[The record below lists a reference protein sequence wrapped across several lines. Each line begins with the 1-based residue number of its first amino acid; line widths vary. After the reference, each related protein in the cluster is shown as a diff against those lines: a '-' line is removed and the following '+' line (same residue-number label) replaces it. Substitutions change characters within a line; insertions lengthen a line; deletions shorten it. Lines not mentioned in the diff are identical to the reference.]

1 MITSEI
7 KPDILIDYFDDRTN
21 NNPMIVIYVRP
32 ETNEVHYE
40 KALILGVSP
49 YANAVYLA
57 NLSGKIFLKNA
68 LILDHYASQYRF
80 SINAGKEI
88 EKYPEM
94 VERFEKHFGV
104 SLDKAKVVG
113 SFDAMPKLDM
123 NADEMFDT
131 IVDQK
136 DFLNFYGQ
144 TIKKI
149 KDYYVVNYN
158 IPALVKRYTPD
169 INIFVLA
176 AKSKNPECDFEEI
189 NQSIFEQMKQN
200 AKTPIVDEVLLK
212 QLKWNEKIKR
222 TYHISKNHIMAM
234 FDMMDFIFKSNG
246 ERIGFIDT
254 PLGRRLIENYNF
266 NDDMLFQLK
275 EYPIVYVKEKRKK
288 KKLVNIIDYARG
300 KTMEESV
307 GILSSIVF

>member
-1 MITSEI
+1 MITSDI
-7 KPDILIDYFDDRTN
+7 KPDVLIDYFDDKAN
-21 NNPMIVIYVRP
+21 DNPIIVIYVRP

-49 YANAVYLA
+49 YADAVYLA
-57 NLSGKIFLKNA
+57 NLNGKIFLKNA

-88 EKYPEM
+88 ELYPEM
-94 VERFEKHFGV
+94 VEQFEKHFGV
-104 SLDKAKVVG
+104 SFDSAKIVG
-113 SFDAMPKLDM
+113 SFDAMPKLDLT
-123 NADEMFDT
+123 ADGMFDI

-149 KDYYVVNYN
+149 RDYYVVNYN

-169 INIFVLA
+169 VNIFVMA
-176 AKSKNPECDFEEI
+176 AKSKTPECKFEEI

-200 AKTPIVDEVLLK
+200 VKTPIVDEVLLK
-212 QLKWNEKIKR
+212 RLKWNEKIKR

-234 FDMMDFIFKSNG
+234 FDMIDFIFKSNG
-246 ERIGFIDT
+246 ERINFIDT
-254 PLGRRLIENYNF
+254 PLGRRLIEKFNF
-266 NDDMLFQLK
+266 TEGMLFQLK
-275 EYPIVYVKEKRKK
+275 EYPIVHIKEKSKK

-307 GILSSIVF
+307 EILSSVIF